1 MRENHQSSHIEVLKS
16 HENNNHQTKKNKQ
29 KERKLMRERHV
40 VVVAYVG
47 SRRELDGPR
56 RWGEMML

>member
-1 MRENHQSSHIEVLKS
+1 MRENHQPSHIEVLKS
-16 HENNNHQTKKNKQ
+16 HNNNNNQKERK

-47 SRRELDGPR
+47 SRRELNGPR
-56 RWGEMML
+56 RWGGMML